1 MKVNLD
7 IPVQGTLTLYDL
19 KALACP
25 TCPGK
30 AAAPCRHMRGEIL
43 HVEKNLIVT
52 LGRQRIAALIAG
64 PGAVGGSDQFV
75 NTMAI
80 GDGGAPQLDL
90 LTPIVPVLTDLTM
103 GHELARTTSVNP
115 VRTGLILA
123 YQATFLTASLSS
135 VNFIDPANK
144 VVNELAMYA
153 SDNVLFSRKTFPSV
167 PFAPGDRTGAIGSW
181 EFEIL

>member
-7 IPVQGTLTLYDL
+7 IPVQGKLTLYDL
-19 KALACP
+19 KRLDCP
-25 TCPGK
+25 VCPGH
-30 AAAPCRHMRGEIL
+30 AGEPCLHMRGEIL
-43 HVEKNLIVT
+43 HVEHNLIVT
-52 LGRQRIAALIAG
+52 LGRQRIAALIGG
-64 PGAVGGSDQFV
+64 PGAIGGSDQFV

-90 LTPIVPVLTDLTM
+90 LTPIVPVLTDVSM

-115 VRTGLILA
+115 VRTGLLLS
-123 YQATFLTASLSS
+123 YQATFLTASLAD
-135 VNFIDPANK
+135 VNFIDSSNK

-153 SDNVLFSRKTFPSV
+153 GDNVLFSRKTFPSV